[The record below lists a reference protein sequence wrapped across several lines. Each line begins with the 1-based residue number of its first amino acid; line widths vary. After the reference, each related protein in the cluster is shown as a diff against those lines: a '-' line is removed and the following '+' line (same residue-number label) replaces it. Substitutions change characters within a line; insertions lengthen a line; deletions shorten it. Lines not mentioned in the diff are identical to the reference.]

1 MKHSLLF
8 GPWIYPAI
16 GMAAVLGLITIASCR
31 AVPGTGNRLSSV
43 SHTGIA
49 PVLAAN
55 RVESHPSLDD
65 EGRMP
70 DFDGAVAWLNTPP
83 LDGKSLRGKVVLVN
97 FWTYSCINS
106 LRALPYMKSWAAKYK
121 EDGLVAIGVH
131 TPEFPFEKESVN
143 VGGALRD
150 YKVTYP
156 VALDSNYAVWQAFNN
171 EYWPAFYFID
181 RKGRIRYHQFGEGDY
196 DKSERVIQELLKE
209 DGATGISSSIV
220 SVSASG
226 AEAAPDLQDAQ
237 SPETY
242 IGYQQ
247 AERFVSSERVN
258 HDHPRTYSP
267 PLRLSLNE
275 WGLEGP
281 WNIDSRSGVL
291 QALPGK
297 IVFRFHSRDLH
308 LVLGPSKDRKPIRFR
323 VSLDGAGPGS
333 DSGTD
338 VTADGTGEVREYRLY
353 QLIRQKGS
361 VKDRTFEIEFLDP
374 GVQAF
379 SFTFG

>member
-16 GMAAVLGLITIASCR
+16 WMVAIWGLITIASCR

-49 PVLAAN
+49 SVLAAS
-55 RVESHPSLDD
+55 RVESHPCLDD

-70 DFDGAVAWLNTPP
+70 DFDGAVAWLNTAP
-83 LDGKSLRGKVVLVN
+83 LNGESLRVKVVLVN

-121 EDGLVAIGVH
+121 EDGLVVIGVH
-131 TPEFPFEKESVN
+131 TPEFPFEKESAN

-156 VALDSNYAVWQAFNN
+156 VALDSNYAIWHAFNN

-181 RKGRIRYHQFGEGDY
+181 GRGKIRYYQFGEGDY

-209 DGATGISSSIV
+209 NGATDISSSIV
-220 SVSASG
+220 SVSAPG

-247 AERFVSSERVN
+247 AERFVSSKRVS
-258 HDHPRTYSP
+258 HDSPRTYYAP
-267 PLRLSLNE
+267 RELSLNQ
-275 WGLEGP
+275 WGLSGH
-281 WNIDSRSGVL
+281 WNIGSRSGVL
-291 QALPGK
+291 QSLPGK

-308 LVLGPSKDRKPIRFR
+308 LVLGPSKDGKPVRFR
-323 VSLDGAGPGS
+323 VTLDGAEPGS

-338 VTADGTGEVREYRLY
+338 VTADGNGEVREYRLY
-353 QLIRQKGS
+353 QLVRQKGS
-361 VKDRTFEIEFLDP
+361 VKDRTFEIEFLDS